1 MKYDEFKKRV
11 TKHLGKYMEKNLG
24 IKEDGLFKNKEY
36 GHVLSDELVAENFI
50 GETYPLYEK
59 YCPNKELPVYSNH
72 LNSSQVMG
80 MNFFLPLLENRDIL
94 NRVVEKIIGKE
105 EGTLTDLVTVDFE
118 HRCGQDEK
126 TEIDLFLEYANGIR
140 IFFEMKYSENGYGI
154 FSGFNRDEVW
164 DNKYS
169 NFIANSLYL
178 KNLTKEEFF
187 YDYQINRN
195 IGMINSLKDY
205 AVFIL
210 PYDNESLIKEITKF
224 NYNNVKTV
232 DWNYLAYY
240 VYNLVVGKNRELEN
254 HYREFILKYLEY

>member
-1 MKYDEFKKRV
+1 M
-11 TKHLGKYMEKNLG
+11 
-24 IKEDGLFKNKEY
+24 
-36 GHVLSDELVAENFI
+36 
-50 GETYPLYEK
+50 
-59 YCPNKELPVYSNH
+59 
-72 LNSSQVMG
+72 
-80 MNFFLPLLENRDIL
+80 
-94 NRVVEKIIGKE
+94 
-105 EGTLTDLVTVDFE
+105 
-118 HRCGQDEK
+118 K